1 MITVLAASELE
12 DEGQLKHVLS
22 AVAPEVVEYLP
33 AMQPVQVLSAEWP
46 GVVEYLPAP
55 QSMHELATVALVP
68 VEYLPAPQSMHEAA
82 PVTALNFP
90 ASHATHVPPFGPV
103 WPALH

>member
-1 MITVLAASELE
+1 MLAAAELE
-12 DEGQLKHVLS
+12 ESGQLKHELS
-22 AVAPEVVEYLP
+22 AEAPELVEYLP
-33 AMQPVQVLSAEWP
+33 AMQPVQVLSAEAP

-55 QSMHELATVALVP
+55 QSMHELAEVAPVV

-90 ASHATHVPPFGPV
+90 APHATHVPPFGPV